1 MYIANPI
8 GFGFFI
14 GAVSTIVLEIVAL
27 IIWAAGESK
36 GGKNK

>member
-14 GAVSTIVLEIVAL
+14 GVISTVVVEIVAIFIL
-27 IIWAAGESK
+27 AASK
-36 GGKNK
+36 GGKK